1 MTKLIILLAFIAV
14 SPDKGTLASV
24 GVSTYDS
31 YEACNMAGEE
41 HGPRIESNL
50 EAAGFTSVIGK
61 CINIGP
67 ALIKGAL

>member
-1 MTKLIILLAFIAV
+1 
-14 SPDKGTLASV
+14 
-24 GVSTYDS
+24 
-31 YEACNMAGEE
+31 MAGEE
-41 HGPRIESNL
+41 HGPRIESTL